1 MPQNALKIRKL
12 QKSTKILKKMLTHQF
27 SYGTINVRCD
37 KEALKNKA
45 LQSK

>member
-1 MPQNALKIRKL
+1 MKSAKIRKL
-12 QKSTKILKKMLTHQF
+12 QKSTKILKKLLTHQF

-37 KEALKNKA
+37 KEALKNKV